1 MDAQLES
8 TQAVLRALAN
18 DKRML
23 ILEWLLDPTTNFPP
37 QRDGDLIDDGVCV
50 GAITDKI
57 GLTQPTVTN
66 HLRVLADARLVT
78 SRSIKNWVF
87 YRADRDVILEAF
99 ESLRRRFEA

>member
-1 MDAQLES
+1 MGVKPES

-18 DKRML
+18 DKRMQ

-37 QRDGDLIDDGVCV
+37 QRDGDLVEDGVCV

-66 HLRVLADARLVT
+66 HLKVLADAQLVT
-78 SRSIKNWVF
+78 TRPIKNWVF
-87 YRADRDVILEAF
+87 YKADRAVILGAF
-99 ESLRRRFEA
+99 DTLRRRFEA